1 MDISQLPPEL
11 LDLVFGQF
19 ADIVFSDDPNL
30 TLWKDMLPLVGVS
43 RQWRALATRHVYKF
57 LFIECHDEEEVVSE
71 DEMDDTESTD
81 QSSYPLPPLWL
92 TNISLFQHDNLNQYA
107 RNIIMYVDASIN
119 FSMFILQ
126 AVDLL
131 KFETI
136 TWSNLQYLDICVDT
150 AIEDPDN
157 NADNNNDTMAQNLEQ
172 AAGLLARH
180 FTNIKHLRIFA
191 DKSHMSYK
199 PTATFSNKL
208 LNLTAKHLSSLIT
221 FLPTRLQL
229 STFTSQLT
237 KLRLTFARVETCYIP
252 HVFSETLKELY
263 INCAPRKFPWDCFT
277 KTTSSEQITFVNL
290 TTLTIIFRPPEDTP
304 LQELLSTADSSAQLI

>member
-57 LFIECHDEEEVVSE
+57 LFIECHDEIEVVSE

-81 QSSYPLPPLWL
+81 QSSDPLPPLWL
-92 TNISLFQHDNLNQYA
+92 TNISLFQYNNLNQYA
-107 RNIIMYVDASIN
+107 RNIIIYVDASIN

-157 NADNNNDTMAQNLEQ
+157 SADNNNDTMAQNLEQ
-172 AAGLLARH
+172 AADLLARH

-208 LNLTAKHLSSLIT
+208 LNLTAKHL
-221 FLPTRLQL
+221 
-229 STFTSQLT
+229 TSVTLVSPLT
-237 KLRLTFARVETCYIP
+237 
-252 HVFSETLKELY
+252 S
-263 INCAPRKFPWDCFT
+263 N
-277 KTTSSEQITFVNL
+277 S
-290 TTLTIIFRPPEDTP
+290 
-304 LQELLSTADSSAQLI
+304 ADSIVSSIA